1 MRPIAIRPEYERQ
14 GTLRKGTRLVAVQ
27 NLCATVMPH
36 NPVFPIRLTGHRTRP
51 NLSVAPDMPFQ
62 GKVIASA
69 GQTGSGPAG
78 SVTQRR
84 QVTTQPAYPALAPYG
99 SAI

>member
-36 NPVFPIRLTGHRTRP
+36 NPVFPIRLTGHEARP
-51 NLSVAPDMPFQ
+51 NLSVAPDMPFH
-62 GKVIASA
+62 GKVIRQYGADWLRARREGHAASA
-69 GQTGSGPAG
+69 GDHAT
-78 SVTQRR
+78 
-84 QVTTQPAYPALAPYG
+84 AYPALGP
-99 SAI
+99 